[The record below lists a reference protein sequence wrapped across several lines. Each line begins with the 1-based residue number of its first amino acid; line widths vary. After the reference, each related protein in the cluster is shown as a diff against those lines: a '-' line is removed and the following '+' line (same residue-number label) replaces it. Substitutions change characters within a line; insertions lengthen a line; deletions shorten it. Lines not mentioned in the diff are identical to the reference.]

1 MTPTTSIRTTA
12 TRAPLAPAI
21 LSAIEAL
28 LNTEVS
34 VSTPTLEVGTT
45 IRRLI
50 SDTVS
55 GACPEAGTVLAAFGL
70 HLSRENCGLVILR
83 DSAEFADAF
92 PQGLHDLPSSFTI

>member
-1 MTPTTSIRTTA
+1 MTPTANICTTA
-12 TRAPLAPAI
+12 ARAPLAPAN

-70 HLSRENCGLVILR
+70 RLSCENRELVVLG